1 MRTCFRFRP
10 TADDVEVLIEG
21 EVDWVSQWRTELGLS
36 DIGWLERLGTGGSV
50 DDESEEESTGS
61 VVATKPLPGPTPDPS
76 KVVTVRRTIGDMNL
90 DEEMVRLGILK
101 SESPTVESLIEILD
115 EYDEA
120 PLPPSSGIT
129 TEPVLEGWLREVL
142 RLAVRRFGVM
152 GLPVDVIIESLEGR
166 HDLDEELVENWIER
180 QYELGKLVKVY
191 GGERLGYGPA
201 PIWLDAA

>member
-1 MRTCFRFRP
+1 
-10 TADDVEVLIEG
+10 
-21 EVDWVSQWRTELGLS
+21 
-36 DIGWLERLGTGGSV
+36 
-50 DDESEEESTGS
+50 
-61 VVATKPLPGPTPDPS
+61 
-76 KVVTVRRTIGDMNL
+76 MNL
-90 DEEMVRLGILK
+90 EEEMVRLGIFK

-129 TEPVLEGWLREVL
+129 TEPVLEGWLREVM

-166 HDLDEELVENWIER
+166 HDLDEDLVENWIER

-191 GGERLGYGPA
+191 GGERLGYGPV

>member
-1 MRTCFRFRP
+1 MRTCFRFQP
-10 TADDVEVLIEG
+10 ADDDIEVLIEG
-21 EVDWVSQWRTELGLS
+21 DADWVSQWRAQLGLS
-36 DIGWLERLGTGGSV
+36 DIGWLQRLGADGSE
-50 DDESEEESTGS
+50 DDESEVESAGG
-61 VVATKPLPGPTPDPS
+61 VVASKPLPGPTPDPS
-76 KVVTVRRTIGDMNL
+76 KVVTVRRTIGDMDL
-90 DEEMVRLGILK
+90 DGELLKLGIFK
-101 SESPTVESLIEILD
+101 AESPTVESLIEILD
-115 EYDEA
+115 EYDEP

-166 HDLDEELVENWIER
+166 HDLDEDLVETWIER

-191 GGERLGYGPA
+191 GGARLGYGPV